1 VSDKRYAR
9 QSTAPFGGLTTLVN
23 SVTVRTVDG
32 TVDRRTTRDAAPT
45 TPLDRI
51 VGWTTANAAPL
62 LLLPLAALLLWVAI
76 WRIWLP
82 RPSGGVI
89 DRTVTT
95 VNASAAVRPR
105 HRVTTVVRTAGA
117 TGPPR
122 RSETLV
128 IALVFLAVGI
138 AVVGLFHDRIA
149 SIELDRDGFKIV
161 LTKPEKEGAAEL
173 VERLARS
180 GAGGRTYAR
189 ALQRYLRA
197 VAARRP
203 AVAPT
208 ADAAVDPGL
217 PAAEALALARAIAD
231 ELT

>member
-1 VSDKRYAR
+1 M
-9 QSTAPFGGLTTLVN
+9 
-23 SVTVRTVDG
+23 DG
-32 TVDRRTTRDAAPT
+32 TVDRRTTRDAAPRR
-45 TPLDRI
+45 PLGPI
-51 VGWTTANAAPL
+51 AGWTTANAVPL

-82 RPSGGVI
+82 RPSGGVV

-95 VNASAAVRPR
+95 VNASAAVGPR
-105 HRVTTVVRTAGA
+105 HQVTTVVRTAGA

-173 VERLARS
+173 VERLARG

-197 VAARRP
+197 VAARRLP
-203 AVAPT
+203 SRGRPRRRSSPDLTAAQAQCAGRANRRRSDVARLGRRRRPRST
-208 ADAAVDPGL
+208 LV
-217 PAAEALALARAIAD
+217 R
-231 ELT
+231 